1 MNASS
6 DIIASVARIRQ
17 HGVHGADSARATR
30 DYPGLN
36 AA

>member
-6 DIIASVARIRQ
+6 DIIPSVARHRQ
-17 HGVHGADSARATR
+17 HGVHGADLQPDDANYA
-30 DYPGLN
+30 GLN